1 MTQDAEFTINT
12 GDSKGKVYRYTIA
25 SQQGV
30 KMWEVTPLFRPAP
43 SMIKE
48 RISMVIVAREQ
59 NISRSGATEL
69 QIVSKIVDELSI
81 IAGETDVT
89 LKGLDYK
96 ERPVLIDQD
105 GFSVRSIMN
114 ELGKDSEYHITVTAW
129 GLYKV

>member
-1 MTQDAEFTINT
+1 
-12 GDSKGKVYRYTIA
+12 
-25 SQQGV
+25 
-30 KMWEVTPLFRPAP
+30 
-43 SMIKE
+43 
-48 RISMVIVAREQ
+48 MVITAREQ